1 MSPGSKYFRHLLI
14 KKLKQE
20 NILIR
25 VRVLSHHFPNYNIL
39 ANLSGGEKIMSL
51 LYFDTR
57 SYVCV
62 CILSMHVLCA
72 CGALPTF
79 HTCSIVTWVS
89 GELIYCQ
96 ALSAG

>member
-1 MSPGSKYFRHLLI
+1 MSP
-14 KKLKQE
+14 
-20 NILIR
+20 
-25 VRVLSHHFPNYNIL
+25 
-39 ANLSGGEKIMSL
+39 

-96 ALSAG
+96 ALSAC